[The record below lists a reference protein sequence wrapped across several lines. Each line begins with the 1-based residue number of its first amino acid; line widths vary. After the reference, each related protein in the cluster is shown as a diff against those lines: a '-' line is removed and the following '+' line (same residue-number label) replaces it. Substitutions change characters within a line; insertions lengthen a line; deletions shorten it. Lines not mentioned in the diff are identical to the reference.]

1 MYMFTCATRDLY
13 VCECVCRYRRHYGH
27 YRESDADTP
36 LRGSTIRLRFDDENR
51 VIWHPLLANRAV
63 IRI

>member
-36 LRGSTIRLRFDDENR
+36 LRAFDHQASFR
-51 VIWHPLLANRAV
+51 Q
-63 IRI
+63 